1 MPANGIEKSKKR
13 ICVIGAGCSGL
24 TSIRQLRDEGL
35 DVVCYDRSDAI
46 GGLWYYKED
55 VKDGVASVARSTI
68 INTSKEFSA
77 FSDFP
82 PPDHFPNFMHN
93 SYMVS
98 RRTRMLP
105 LQSSDHITLLISYF
119 CLCTA
124 PLFPIVRQA

>member
-1 MPANGIEKSKKR
+1 MPANGIDHSHQKR
-13 ICVIGAGCSGL
+13 VCVIGAGCSGL
-24 TSIRQLRDEGL
+24 TAIRQLRDEGL
-35 DVVCYDRSDAI
+35 DVVCYERSDAI

-55 VKDGVASVARSTI
+55 VKDGVASVARATI

-98 RRTRMLP
+98 LP
-105 LQSSDHITLLISYF
+105 TPHQ
-119 CLCTA
+119 
-124 PLFPIVRQA
+124 